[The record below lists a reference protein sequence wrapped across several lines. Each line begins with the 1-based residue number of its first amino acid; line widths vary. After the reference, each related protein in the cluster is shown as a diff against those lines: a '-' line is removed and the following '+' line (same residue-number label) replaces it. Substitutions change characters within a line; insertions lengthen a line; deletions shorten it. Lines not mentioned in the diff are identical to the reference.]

1 MRSRRHKSRRGWRDR
16 GLFAAFMTQVE
27 ALQTASLLIFVV
39 TAFLAL
45 EGMKYPVARRR
56 QAVADLDKQ
65 ETVRKQGMPA

>member
-1 MRSRRHKSRRGWRDR
+1 
-16 GLFAAFMTQVE
+16 MTQVE